1 MLELKREYLER
12 EKPQREA
19 MCAKPISC
27 KPIDSDK
34 THLTLFIVF
43 MLVTT
48 LIYMAWSVNQQA
60 AVRESMQR
68 MVDEQREADS
78 KVDRFAKSL
87 RLRNV
92 DVRKELAQ

>member
-1 MLELKREYLER
+1 MLELKRQYLES
-12 EKPQREA
+12 EKPQRES

-48 LIYMAWSVNQQA
+48 LVYIAWSVNQQSQIK
-60 AVRESMQR
+60 ESMQR

-87 RLRNV
+87 RLNKI
-92 DVRKELAQ
+92 DVRKAVEQ